1 MICGSRK
8 GKIKYKQVQSFCH
21 LDLHLYDFT
30 AHMLQNGQLIGNLGD
45 VPQVEG
51 KSLGRVG
58 NVMKL
63 FNSLFFFFFK
73 SKQFLHQ
80 FLFSFLEVST
90 HTWNINDLG

>member
-1 MICGSRK
+1 MLRK

-30 AHMLQNGQLIGNLGD
+30 AHMLQNGQLVGNLGD
-45 VPQVEG
+45 IPQVER

-63 FNSLFFFFFK
+63 FNSLFFLK
-73 SKQFLHQ
+73 IQTEVFLHQ
-80 FLFSFLEVST
+80 FLFSFWRLVPIHE
-90 HTWNINDLG
+90 I